1 MLNVEYLMFN
11 FYNELTFNKTHYKQH
26 ISNNNNIFANQMISI
41 NNLSIHF
48 TGEFLFRNISF
59 NIKEKDRIGLV
70 GKNGTGKTTILNII
84 ARIQKPES
92 GEIVFP
98 SGQTIGYLQQEMKIS
113 SIKTVYN
120 EAITAFSE
128 ILELKKKIENL
139 SEELTNRIDFETEEY
154 LKIVNNHSE
163 ASEKFRIIG
172 GLTIQAE
179 TERILGGL
187 GFEKEDFNR
196 PLQQFSNGWQMRVEL
211 AKILLRKPKLLLLDE
226 PTNHLDIISIQ
237 WLEEFLIKYSGA
249 IVLVSHDRAFLD
261 NITSRTIEISIGKIF
276 DYKGNYS
283 EYVIRRQQ
291 RLEQQKSEYNN
302 QQKEIRQIERFVER
316 FRYKDTKAKQVQ
328 SRVKMLEKMDE
339 IEVEDF
345 DHSSIHFRFPHAPHS
360 GKIVVNTKELSKNYG
375 SKNIINDIN
384 FLAVKG
390 EKIAFIGRNG
400 EGKSTMAKIIVGDL
414 DFDGEL
420 NIGQN
425 VKIGYYAQ
433 NQWEMLDPE
442 KTVFETIDDVAVGDI
457 RAKIRGL
464 LGSFLFSEEDIE
476 KKVKVLSGGEKS
488 RLSLAKLLLIP
499 VNLLILDEPTNHL
512 DMQSKDVLKNSLLQ
526 FDGTL
531 IIVSHDRDFLQGLTN
546 KVYEFRN
553 KSIKEYPGDIYDY
566 LNSRNMESL
575 KELEVFAKEKKIS
588 AKKETKTESKIKW
601 ERSKKLDKKIRKVKK
616 QIADSEL
623 AIEKLENEI
632 VEVNLILSNPRE
644 NNERISSGEIY
655 KDYDNLKTRLTSEMS
670 KWEEFQIELESFE
683 IKDK

>member
-1 MLNVEYLMFN
+1 
-11 FYNELTFNKTHYKQH
+11 
-26 ISNNNNIFANQMISI
+26 MISI

-226 PTNHLDIISIQ
+226 PTNHLDIVSIQ

-276 DYKGNYS
+276 DYKGSYS

-360 GKIVVNTKELSKNYG
+360 GKIVVNTKELSKKYG
-375 SKNIINDIN
+375 SKNVINDIN

-442 KTVFETIDDVAVGDI
+442 KTVFETIDDVAVGDV
-457 RAKIRGL
+457 RARIRGL

-601 ERSKKLDKKIRKVKK
+601 ERSKNLDKKIRKVKK
-616 QIADSEL
+616 QIAASEL

-632 VEVNLILSNPRE
+632 VEVNLILSNPGE

-683 IKDK
+683 IKGK

>member
-1 MLNVEYLMFN
+1 
-11 FYNELTFNKTHYKQH
+11 
-26 ISNNNNIFANQMISI
+26 MISI

-616 QIADSEL
+616 QIAASEL

>member
-1 MLNVEYLMFN
+1 
-11 FYNELTFNKTHYKQH
+11 
-26 ISNNNNIFANQMISI
+26 MISI

-276 DYKGNYS
+276 DYKGSYS

-316 FRYKDTKAKQVQ
+316 FRYKETKAKQVQ

-442 KTVFETIDDVAVGDI
+442 KTVFETIDDVAVGDV
-457 RAKIRGL
+457 RARIRGL

-601 ERSKKLDKKIRKVKK
+601 ERSKNLDKKIRKVKK
-616 QIADSEL
+616 QIAASEL

-632 VEVNLILSNPRE
+632 VEVNLILSNPGE

-683 IKDK
+683 IKGK

>member
-1 MLNVEYLMFN
+1 
-11 FYNELTFNKTHYKQH
+11 
-26 ISNNNNIFANQMISI
+26 MISI

-442 KTVFETIDDVAVGDI
+442 KTVFETIDDVAVGDV
-457 RAKIRGL
+457 RARIRGL

>member
-1 MLNVEYLMFN
+1 
-11 FYNELTFNKTHYKQH
+11 
-26 ISNNNNIFANQMISI
+26 MISI

-98 SGQTIGYLQQEMKIS
+98 SGHTIGYLQQEMKIS

-211 AKILLRKPKLLLLDE
+211 AKILLRKPNLLLLDE

-276 DYKGNYS
+276 DYKGSYS

-360 GKIVVNTKELSKNYG
+360 GKIVVNTKELSKKYG
-375 SKNIINDIN
+375 SKNVINDIN

-442 KTVFETIDDVAVGDI
+442 KTVFETIDDVAVGDV
-457 RAKIRGL
+457 RARIRGL

-575 KELEVFAKEKKIS
+575 KELEVFAKEKNIS

-601 ERSKKLDKKIRKVKK
+601 ERSKNLDKKIRKVKK
-616 QIADSEL
+616 QIAASEL

-632 VEVNLILSNPRE
+632 VEVNLILSNPGE

-683 IKDK
+683 IKGK

>member
-1 MLNVEYLMFN
+1 
-11 FYNELTFNKTHYKQH
+11 
-26 ISNNNNIFANQMISI
+26 MISI

-226 PTNHLDIISIQ
+226 PTNHLDIVSIQ

-316 FRYKDTKAKQVQ
+316 FRYKETKAKQVQ

-616 QIADSEL
+616 QIAALEL

-632 VEVNLILSNPRE
+632 VEVNLILSNPEE

>member
-1 MLNVEYLMFN
+1 
-11 FYNELTFNKTHYKQH
+11 
-26 ISNNNNIFANQMISI
+26 MISI

-226 PTNHLDIISIQ
+226 PTNHLDIVSIQ

-601 ERSKKLDKKIRKVKK
+601 ERSKNLDKKIRKVKK
-616 QIADSEL
+616 QIAASEL

-632 VEVNLILSNPRE
+632 VEVNLILSNPGE

-683 IKDK
+683 IKGK

>member
-1 MLNVEYLMFN
+1 
-11 FYNELTFNKTHYKQH
+11 
-26 ISNNNNIFANQMISI
+26 MISI

>member
-1 MLNVEYLMFN
+1 
-11 FYNELTFNKTHYKQH
+11 
-26 ISNNNNIFANQMISI
+26 MISI

-226 PTNHLDIISIQ
+226 PTNHLDIVSIQ

-601 ERSKKLDKKIRKVKK
+601 ERSKNLDKKIRKVKK
-616 QIADSEL
+616 QIAALEL

-632 VEVNLILSNPRE
+632 VEVNLILSNPEE

-683 IKDK
+683 IKGK

>member
-1 MLNVEYLMFN
+1 
-11 FYNELTFNKTHYKQH
+11 
-26 ISNNNNIFANQMISI
+26 MISI

-187 GFEKEDFNR
+187 GFENEDFNR

-276 DYKGNYS
+276 DYKGSYS

-316 FRYKDTKAKQVQ
+316 FRYKETKAKQVQ

-442 KTVFETIDDVAVGDI
+442 KTVFETIDDVAVGDV
-457 RAKIRGL
+457 RARIRGL

-601 ERSKKLDKKIRKVKK
+601 ERSKNLDKKIRKVKK
-616 QIADSEL
+616 QIAASEL

-632 VEVNLILSNPRE
+632 VEVNLILSNPGE

-683 IKDK
+683 IKGK

>member
-1 MLNVEYLMFN
+1 
-11 FYNELTFNKTHYKQH
+11 
-26 ISNNNNIFANQMISI
+26 MISI

-226 PTNHLDIISIQ
+226 PTNHLDIVSIQ

-601 ERSKKLDKKIRKVKK
+601 ERSKNLDKKIRKVKK
-616 QIADSEL
+616 QIAALEL

-632 VEVNLILSNPRE
+632 VEVNLILSNPGE

-683 IKDK
+683 IKGK

>member
-1 MLNVEYLMFN
+1 
-11 FYNELTFNKTHYKQH
+11 
-26 ISNNNNIFANQMISI
+26 MISI

-442 KTVFETIDDVAVGDI
+442 KTVFETIDDVAVGDV
-457 RAKIRGL
+457 RARIRGL

-601 ERSKKLDKKIRKVKK
+601 ERSKNLDKKIRKVKK
-616 QIADSEL
+616 QIAALEL

-632 VEVNLILSNPRE
+632 VEVNLILSNPGE

-683 IKDK
+683 IKGK